1 MRYARIGICFSKLKK
16 ALFFSI
22 IAVRFEENK
31 MKIKLEREKIVGAVR
46 KLAGVDV
53 VIEDADDA
61 KEALDLIV
69 KRADFSEGESSTKL
83 DDINVTVFREYENSA
98 VEYKVLFLL
107 EFVFEAD
114 VSADLKISFI
124 KKFQD
129 FFGNA

>member
-1 MRYARIGICFSKLKK
+1 
-16 ALFFSI
+16 
-22 IAVRFEENK
+22 

-46 KLAGVDV
+46 RLAGVDV

-61 KEALDLIV
+61 KEALGLIV
-69 KRADFSEGESSTKL
+69 KRADFSEGESSAKL

-107 EFVFEAD
+107 EFVFEAG
-114 VSADLKISFI
+114 VSADLKASFI